1 MMDVADILKRQILA
15 GARAMGML
23 CSLVDQGYI
32 PAHHLAHAR
41 AIIAEWEATLPQ
53 PQPEAH
59 DESL

>member
-1 MMDVADILKRQILA
+1 MDTDSLIFRQTLA

-53 PQPEAH
+53 PQPETH